1 MICPEQSELIAALVI
16 VSIIV
21 IIIIIVSVVVFLILG
36 IVGCICGRQYLFRQ
50 CPCLGC
56 LCPCLRPV
64 VEGTSS
70 GDEGVEMTKGT
81 PN

>member
-1 MICPEQSELIAALVI
+1 MICPEQSESIAALVI
-16 VSIIV
+16 ISTIV

-56 LCPCLRPV
+56 LCPCLRPKT

-70 GDEGVEMTKGT
+70 GDWGAEMTKI
-81 PN
+81 

>member
-36 IVGCICGRQYLFRQ
+36 IVGGICGRQYLFRQ

-56 LCPCLRPV
+56 LCLRPKTV